1 MKKTTW
7 SMIGLASVF
16 GRESAVC
23 LCEKREIRADTVT
36 KGERKGNEIRW
47 GGTQHTHHKWVSET
61 TNDYT
66 QRGESIFPLYIYI
79 YVSKKERVNGLLQN
93 RKHLPGCWPFSHIKK
108 ERKE

>member
-1 MKKTTW
+1 
-7 SMIGLASVF
+7 MIGLASVF

-47 GGTQHTHHKWVSET
+47 GGEHNTHITNGCRRRPT
-61 TNDYT
+61 TIPKEGRAFFLCT
-66 QRGESIFPLYIYI
+66 YI